1 MATSADGL
9 TAKLVSVRDPMINLR
24 ISANEDSLAY
34 HPQLDGQLAFLAMI
48 VSSGCDCGPT
58 EAATKRFD
66 ELKKQVDDV
75 VAKWNDLQK
84 SDVATFQKLAI
95 DRGIPPVAVPAAGSA
110 ISSGQNE
117 P

>member
-1 MATSADGL
+1 M
-9 TAKLVSVRDPMINLR
+9 R

-58 EAATKRFD
+58 AAAVQRFG
-66 ELKKQVDDV
+66 ELKTQVDEAL
-75 VAKWNDLQK
+75 AKWADLQK

-110 ISSGQNE
+110 VSSGENE